1 MQVKDADLNS
11 LRIKRDNQYEETPK
25 KKYLVFALI
34 FLVLAISGYF
44 FIEGFGDKEIE
55 AKTIIVYSS
64 SNSPTGQTVLAASGY
79 VVAQRKASV
88 ASKGTGRLV
97 YLGVVEGDQVM
108 KGQVIARIEDEDIKA
123 QVAQAKANLML
134 SEAELTDAENSYYR
148 QNELLKTGSGTKLEF
163 DAADARL
170 KRVKASIEVA
180 KALLLSSEVS
190 LENTL
195 IRAPFNGTVLTK
207 NADIGEVVAPFAASA
222 SSRAAVVTIADMTSL
237 QVEADVSESNIQKIK
252 VNQECSV
259 ALDAYPNVK
268 YPAYVDKIVPT
279 ADRAKATVMVKI
291 GFKQYDSNV
300 LPEMSAKV
308 QFLTAEKSDRVSVEK
323 TAIYV
328 PVSSVLTENNKSFVF
343 KVDGETAK
351 KQTVVLGERTGTN
364 FEIVS
369 GLSDGDKIIETPDEK
384 ISDGTKIKND
394 EK

>member
-1 MQVKDADLNS
+1 MS
-11 LRIKRDNQYEETPK
+11 LFRW
-25 KKYLVFALI
+25 
-34 FLVLAISGYF
+34 
-44 FIEGFGDKEIE
+44 
-55 AKTIIVYSS
+55 
-64 SNSPTGQTVLAASGY
+64 
-79 VVAQRKASV
+79 
-88 ASKGTGRLV
+88 
-97 YLGVVEGDQVM
+97 
-108 KGQVIARIEDEDIKA
+108 
-123 QVAQAKANLML
+123 
-134 SEAELTDAENSYYR
+134 
-148 QNELLKTGSGTKLEF
+148 
-163 DAADARL
+163 
-170 KRVKASIEVA
+170 SIT
-180 KALLLSSEVS
+180 LLSSEVS

>member
-1 MQVKDADLNS
+1 M
-11 LRIKRDNQYEETPK
+11 
-25 KKYLVFALI
+25 
-34 FLVLAISGYF
+34 
-44 FIEGFGDKEIE
+44 
-55 AKTIIVYSS
+55 
-64 SNSPTGQTVLAASGY
+64 
-79 VVAQRKASV
+79 
-88 ASKGTGRLV
+88 
-97 YLGVVEGDQVM
+97 
-108 KGQVIARIEDEDIKA
+108 
-123 QVAQAKANLML
+123 
-134 SEAELTDAENSYYR
+134 
-148 QNELLKTGSGTKLEF
+148 
-163 DAADARL
+163 
-170 KRVKASIEVA
+170 
-180 KALLLSSEVS
+180 
-190 LENTL
+190 ENTL
-195 IRAPFNGTVLTK
+195 IRAPFSGTVLTK